1 MNETTDAPR
10 ISAVGFLRTLDLL
23 ATYAARADD
32 LSGWLADSEINRER
46 SLRLM
51 YLAGLGLNNYT
62 ASSIYSELL
71 EFRSFPEDLF
81 SGAPGRVGLLRQLMD
96 FR

>member
-1 MNETTDAPR
+1 
-10 ISAVGFLRTLDLL
+10 
-23 ATYAARADD
+23 
-32 LSGWLADSEINRER
+32 
-46 SLRLM
+46 M

-71 EFRSFPEDLF
+71 AFRSFPEDLF